1 MTEGKLTL
9 GQYFKLEREKRGIT
23 LEAIE
28 KQTKISK
35 QTLQFMEDDRLDV
48 LPPRA
53 FLRGFLQCIA
63 KDFDMD
69 GEELIR
75 YLDEALTDLDKAK
88 TLGQQRIGRRK
99 GRLMY
104 LVIIIIVATV
114 IAVGLSLCIKRSA
127 ETGKQSAQQQVIA
140 RQHAPQ
146 VSGMIVS

>member
-35 QTLQFMEDDRLDV
+35 QTLHFLEDDRLDV

-75 YLDEALTDLDKAK
+75 QLDEALNDLDKAK
-88 TLGQQRIGRRK
+88 TLGQQGIGRRK
-99 GRLMY
+99 GRLIY
-104 LVIIIIVATV
+104 LIIIIVIAAA
-114 IAVGLSLCIKRSA
+114 IAVGLSLCINRSA
-127 ETGKQSAQQQVIA
+127 DIDKQSSLQPLIA
-140 RQHAPQ
+140 HQHEPGA
-146 VSGMIVS
+146 SGMTIS

>member
-1 MTEGKLTL
+1 MIEGKLTL

-35 QTLQFMEDDRLDV
+35 QTLQFMEEDRLDV

-63 KDFDMD
+63 KEFDMD

-75 YLDEALTDLDKAK
+75 YMDEVLSDYDKAK
-88 TLGQQRIGRRK
+88 TMDQLKGRRRK
-99 GRLMY
+99 SGIIF
-104 LVIIIIVATV
+104 IIIIAIVVVA
-114 IAVGLSLCIKRSA
+114 IAVGLSLCMKRNTES
-127 ETGKQSAQQQVIA
+127 GKQSLNHPTSAYTYVLNGA
-140 RQHAPQ
+140 GWLP
-146 VSGMIVS
+146 S

>member
-9 GQYFKLEREKRGIT
+9 GQYFRLEREKRGIT
-23 LEAIE
+23 LETIE

-63 KDFDMD
+63 KEFDMD

-75 YLDEALTDLDKAK
+75 HLDEALTDYDKAK
-88 TLGQQRIGRRK
+88 TLGQERIKRRK
-99 GRLMY
+99 GRLIY
-104 LVIIIIVATV
+104 LIIIIIIVAA
-114 IAVGLSLCIKRSA
+114 IAVGLSLCMKRSA
-127 ETGKQSAQQQVIA
+127 DTGKQSAQEQVIA
-140 RQHAPQ
+140 QQHANQ
-146 VSGMIVS
+146 ASSMAIS

>member
-9 GQYFKLEREKRGIT
+9 GQYFRLEREKRGIT

-75 YLDEALTDLDKAK
+75 HLDEALSDYGKAK
-88 TLGQQRIGRRK
+88 TQGQERIKRRK
-99 GRLMY
+99 GRLIY
-104 LVIIIIVATV
+104 LVIIIIIVAA
-114 IAVGLSLCIKRSA
+114 IAVGLSLCMKRTA
-127 ETGKQSAQQQVIA
+127 ESGMQSAQEQVIA
-140 RQHAPQ
+140 HQKALSA
-146 VSGMIVS
+146 SGMTES